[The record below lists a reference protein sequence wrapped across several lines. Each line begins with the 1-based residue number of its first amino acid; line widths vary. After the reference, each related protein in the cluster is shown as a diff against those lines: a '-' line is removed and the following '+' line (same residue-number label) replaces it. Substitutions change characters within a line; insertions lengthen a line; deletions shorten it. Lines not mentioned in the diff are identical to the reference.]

1 VKKEFLYPVRNLK
14 MILSYDGTD
23 YAGWQMQKGKKTIQ
37 EVIEGAIHK
46 ITSENSRINASGRT
60 DAGVHALGQVTHF
73 KTHSRLPCSDF
84 KRALNSH
91 LPEDIRIVKVE
102 EASAEFHARFWAV
115 QKMYRYRIW
124 LGEDLPVLDRIF
136 LYHHPWKLNVAQMK
150 KAGRCLLG
158 KHDFSSFGVN
168 RGDEGHPKPPNIR
181 CMKKVLIRKKGHEL
195 TIDLE
200 ADGFLY
206 KMVRSIVGTLLDVGR
221 GRISAEEFKN
231 ILAKKDRCQAGQTA
245 PAKGLCLME
254 VKYRS

>member
-1 VKKEFLYPVRNLK
+1 MKKEAPHPTRHLK

-23 YAGWQMQKGKKTIQ
+23 YAGWQMQKGKRTIQ
-37 EVIEGAIHK
+37 EVIEEAIYK
-46 ITSENSRINASGRT
+46 ITSENSRIHASGRT
-60 DAGVHALGQVTHF
+60 DAGVHALEQVVHL
-73 KTHSRLPCSDF
+73 KTHSRLLCPDF
-84 KRALNSH
+84 KRALNSN
-91 LPEDIRIVKVE
+91 LPEDIRIVEVE
-102 EASAEFHARFWAV
+102 EVPVEFHARFSAV

-124 LGEDLPVLDRIF
+124 LGEDIPVLDRIF
-136 LYHHPWKLNVAQMK
+136 LYHHPWKLNVALMK

-168 RGDEGHPKPPNIR
+168 RGDGDHPKPSSIR
-181 CMKKVLIRKKGHEL
+181 CMKKVLIQKKGHEL

-221 GRISAEEFKN
+221 GRISVGDFKA

-245 PAKGLCLME
+245 PAKGLCLMK